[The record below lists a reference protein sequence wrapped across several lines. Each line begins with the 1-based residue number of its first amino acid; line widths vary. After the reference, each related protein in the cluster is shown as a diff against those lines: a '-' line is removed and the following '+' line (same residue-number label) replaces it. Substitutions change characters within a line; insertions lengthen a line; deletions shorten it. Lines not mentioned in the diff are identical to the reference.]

1 MAPSLTRLPL
11 KSEEEEEE
19 EELKTGRGEWGLE
32 PWTKKKAGRGGGGE
46 HGNVKL
52 TLIHI

>member
-1 MAPSLTRLPL
+1 MAVPSLTRPHL

-19 EELKTGRGEWGLE
+19 EEVSELKMGRGEWGPEL
-32 PWTKKKAGRGGGGE
+32 WSRKKAGGPRRKA
-46 HGNVKL
+46 KL